1 MHPSRWLSR
10 ALLRLY
16 PADVR
21 CRTGKDLEAAFVY
34 CVARERYGRPGV
46 A

>member
-1 MHPSRWLSR
+1 MEPSRWLAR

-21 CRTGKDLEAAFVY
+21 HRTGGDLEAAFLH
-34 CVARERYGRPGV
+34 CVARERER
-46 A
+46 